1 MVLKSHFEVSF
12 CLFFFFFTH
21 QILLSKQHIAELSVN
36 QSVAYGLIFSQ
47 IPFGCEELIEKL
59 SSKSF
64 LVVFGTPNSGS
75 MPGIT

>member
-1 MVLKSHFEVSF
+1 MVLEQHYKVSF
-12 CLFFFFFTH
+12 CLFSPH
-21 QILLSKQHIAELSVN
+21 QILLSKQHIADLSVN

-47 IPFGCEELIEKL
+47 IPFGLKELIDKL